1 MEEAKFLWESIND
14 TNMGLVISLLW
25 NFILTLC
32 VVYLTAFANDAHKKI
47 KQMYN
52 HLEDDMEQEEIM
64 NG

>member
-32 VVYLTAFANDAHKKI
+32 VVYLSAFAGGAHKKI
-47 KQMYN
+47 NQMYN